1 MIVPRTIRKLTA
13 VDAAFLYLE
22 TPEVPMHIGSM
33 AIFQL
38 PDRTRGDFFED
49 LKAMIAVRLHLAPM
63 LTWKL
68 AHTPLDIDR
77 PSWMEDDQF
86 DIDRHIFRGALPAPS
101 DLPTLQRLVG
111 WMHAKLLNRA
121 RPLWEMYVFDDL
133 PDNQVAIYSKMHHAC
148 IDGGAGAAMAQLIYD
163 TTPTPRDVTK
173 PSARQSGGRKND
185 EQEFISSLV
194 ASSLQFWSLGNSP
207 AGSPKFEPPRTGK
220 TDLGS
225 VLVDAVMDG
234 LRQSRQFVESLPDV
248 LNVVNEVSRKIASPR
263 AIGDLKTMI
272 APPTPLN
279 RSISSERSFAAVSLP
294 MPRVKAIATAAG
306 TKLNDVVLA
315 ISSGVLRQHL
325 LGQDAL
331 PVKSLTAFVPISA
344 RDAGDTSAS
353 NQVMGMV
360 CALGT
365 DIEDPKVRLET
376 VVAESTKAKELSSP
390 LKRLLP
396 LVTDTVSLGSPL
408 GIQVL
413 SLLYSRSNLANVLP
427 PAVNVSISNV
437 FGPKSALYTNGA
449 ELLHSYPV
457 SIVTHGIGLNITLQS
472 YRDHLDFGFIA
483 ASNILPDVQ
492 SLANALPGE
501 LAKLEGAYGLPT

>member
-1 MIVPRTIRKLTA
+1 
-13 VDAAFLYLE
+13 
-22 TPEVPMHIGSM
+22 
-33 AIFQL
+33 
-38 PDRTRGDFFED
+38 
-49 LKAMIAVRLHLAPM
+49 
-63 LTWKL
+63 
-68 AHTPLDIDR
+68 
-77 PSWMEDDQF
+77 
-86 DIDRHIFRGALPAPS
+86 
-101 DLPTLQRLVG
+101 
-111 WMHAKLLNRA
+111 
-121 RPLWEMYVFDDL
+121 
-133 PDNQVAIYSKMHHAC
+133 
-148 IDGGAGAAMAQLIYD
+148 
-163 TTPTPRDVTK
+163 
-173 PSARQSGGRKND
+173 
-185 EQEFISSLV
+185 
-194 ASSLQFWSLGNSP
+194 
-207 AGSPKFEPPRTGK
+207 
-220 TDLGS
+220 
-225 VLVDAVMDG
+225 
-234 LRQSRQFVESLPDV
+234 
-248 LNVVNEVSRKIASPR
+248 VNEVSRKIASPS

-501 LAKLEGAYGLPT
+501 LAKLEGAYGLLK